1 MTNKLNAISENLT
14 AAVKGIADLT
24 REVIRTADEKKASIL
39 QLLSDLGEAR
49 NTLSALSSLCKTAN
63 NTLST
68 IGADSARVSD
78 IIDDSFYGFEGLPEG
93 SYASF
98 VGFCDDCGK
107 ELHNGDSYE
116 PCSAFGVICDEC
128 VAIMREEG
136 AAMPTDEDAPAEIL
150 ETDPTLNDA
159 TDEEVTA

>member
-24 REVIRTADEKKASIL
+24 RDVIRTADEKKASIL
-39 QLLSDLGEAR
+39 ALLVDLGEAR
-49 NTLSALSSLCKTAN
+49 NTLSALSNLCKTA
-63 NTLST
+63 TTSLST

-78 IIDDSFYGFEGLPEG
+78 IIDDSFYSFEGLPEG

-107 ELHNGDSYE
+107 ELHNGDSFE
-116 PCSAFGVICDEC
+116 ANQPFGVICDEC
-128 VAIMREEG
+128 VAILREES
-136 AAMPTDEDAPAEIL
+136 AAMPADEDAPADIL
-150 ETDPTLNDA
+150 ETDPTLND
-159 TDEEVTA
+159 TEDTANV

>member
-14 AAVKGIADLT
+14 AAVQGIADLT
-24 REVIRTADEKKASIL
+24 RDVIRTADEKKASIL
-39 QLLSDLGEAR
+39 SLLVDLGEAR
-49 NTLSALSSLCKTAN
+49 NTLSALSSLCKAATSS
-63 NTLST
+63 LST

-78 IIDDSFYGFEGLPEG
+78 IIDDSFYSFEGLPEG

-107 ELHNGDSYE
+107 ELHNGDSFE
-116 PCSAFGVICDEC
+116 ANQPFGVICAEC
-128 VAIMREEG
+128 TAILRKEE
-136 AAMPTDEDAPAEIL
+136 APMPTDEDAPADIL

-159 TDEEVTA
+159 TTEEVNA